1 MPEYGGCARQW
12 HHLNQGVAPWHTCEN
27 RPLLKISLEIK
38 RMDVE
43 HINAIGNALTD
54 LAQRTVDL
62 RGYL

>member
-1 MPEYGGCARQW
+1 VPEYGGCARRW
-12 HHLNQGVAPWHTCEN
+12 HHLNQGVGRTCEN
-27 RPLLKISLEIK
+27 RPLLKIPLEIK